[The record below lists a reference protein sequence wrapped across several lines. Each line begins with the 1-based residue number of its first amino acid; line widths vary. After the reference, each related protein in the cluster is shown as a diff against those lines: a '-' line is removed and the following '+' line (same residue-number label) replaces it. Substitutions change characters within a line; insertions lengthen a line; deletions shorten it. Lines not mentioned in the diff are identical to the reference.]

1 MSLMLDAAIIGAKE
15 LKEKF
20 DQSREITTRAFQKAI
35 RNAAITLKNKAQDLV
50 PIDTGRLKGSIH
62 YQGPFVTYD
71 NVYAT
76 VGTNVEYAPYQEF
89 GTGIYAGKGMITPKR
104 AKILAWKGRDKQ
116 WHIARAVRGIKG
128 KFYFRGAKDYTKP
141 ILSDLLREAMGEIIG
156 SLTK

>member
-1 MSLMLDAAIIGAKE
+1 MSLSLDAAIIGAKE

-20 DQSREITTRAFQKAI
+20 DQSRQITARAFQKAI

-104 AKILAWKGRDKQ
+104 AKILVWKGRDKQ